1 MVFLS
6 LGSSDSQSILMQKVA
21 LNLKLF
27 SFYYVTNKEIK
38 NKVNINTIWN
48 WEDDA
53 TTTDTAPSAAL
64 YGTM

>member
-1 MVFLS
+1 
-6 LGSSDSQSILMQKVA
+6 MQKVA

-38 NKVNINTIWN
+38 NKVNINKIWN
-48 WEDDA
+48 GEDDT